1 MKMGSWKKF
10 LILLVMAFVIGLA
23 ACQGGDDTSNEGE
36 TQVEENESSEETSEE
51 EAQDDEESAASES
64 VTLTDKSG
72 EEVTIEEEPERV
84 VTVIPSATEIVYAVG
99 GGDKVVGVDEWSNYP
114 EEVTDI
120 EKVGDMNLNF
130 EKIVEL
136 EPDLVVADLNN
147 GDDIQALRDKGLKV
161 IVLGAQTLEETYE
174 DLRLAGQAVGTEEK
188 ANETVENMQNR
199 IEEIE
204 KKTAELSEDEKKS
217 VWFEIDQELFTAAEN
232 TFMNELL
239 QIAGGK
245 NIMAGEEG
253 WPQVNEEVV
262 IEANPDV
269 IITTYG
275 YYMEDVEEQV
285 LARENW
291 KDVTAIQNEEVH
303 NIDNDLLSRPG
314 PRLIEG
320 LEQLVNI
327 LYPDLME

>member
-1 MKMGSWKKF
+1 MKMGSWKKL
-10 LILLVMAFVIGLA
+10 LILLVMAFVIALA
-23 ACQGGDDTSNEGE
+23 ACQGGDDTSSEEDSG
-36 TQVEENESSEETSEE
+36 VEENETSEETAEE
-51 EAQDDEESAASES
+51 DGDSES

-120 EKVGDMNLNF
+120 EKVGDMNLNI

-147 GDDIQALRDKGLKV
+147 GEDIQALRDKGLKV
-161 IVLGAQTLEETYE
+161 VVLGAQTLEETYE

-188 ANETVENMQNR
+188 ATEIVENMQNK

-204 KKTAELSEDEKKS
+204 EKTAELSEDEKKS
-217 VWFEIDQELFTAAEN
+217 VWFEIDQELFTAAEG

-253 WPQVNEEVV
+253 WPQVSEEVV
-262 IEANPDV
+262 IESNPDV

-285 LARENW
+285 LARDSW
-291 KDVTAIQNEEVH
+291 KDVTAIQNEAVH

-314 PRLIEG
+314 PRLVEG

>member
-1 MKMGSWKKF
+1 MKMGSWKKL
-10 LILLVMAFVIGLA
+10 LILLVMAFVIALA
-23 ACQGGDDTSNEGE
+23 ACQGGDDTSSEEDSG
-36 TQVEENESSEETSEE
+36 VEENETSEETAEE
-51 EAQDDEESAASES
+51 DGDSES
-64 VTLTDKSG
+64 VTLNDKSG

-120 EKVGDMNLNF
+120 EKVGDMNLNI

-147 GDDIQALRDKGLKV
+147 GEDIQALRDKGLKV
-161 IVLGAQTLEETYE
+161 VVLGAQTLEETYE
-174 DLRLAGQAVGTEEK
+174 DLRLAGQAVGTEQK
-188 ANETVENMQNR
+188 ANEIVDNMQSK

-204 KKTAELSEDEKKS
+204 EKTAELTEDEKKT
-217 VWFEIDQELFTAAEN
+217 VWFEIDQELFTAAEG

-253 WPQVNEEVV
+253 WPQVSEEVV
-262 IEANPDV
+262 IESNPDV

-285 LARENW
+285 LARDSW
-291 KDVTAIQNEEVH
+291 KDVTAIQNEAVH

-314 PRLIEG
+314 PRLVEG

>member
-199 IEEIE
+199 IEEL
-204 KKTAELSEDEKKS
+204 KRKRPSSLKTK
-217 VWFEIDQELFTAAEN
+217 EI
-232 TFMNELL
+232 
-239 QIAGGK
+239 
-245 NIMAGEEG
+245 
-253 WPQVNEEVV
+253 
-262 IEANPDV
+262 
-269 IITTYG
+269 
-275 YYMEDVEEQV
+275 
-285 LARENW
+285 
-291 KDVTAIQNEEVH
+291 
-303 NIDNDLLSRPG
+303 
-314 PRLIEG
+314 RL
-320 LEQLVNI
+320 V
-327 LYPDLME
+327 